1 MKYIKNYD
9 SWGGVEENESIS
21 SISATTGHEIAV
33 DLFGDD
39 IFNINNDRLVS
50 LRYYWLNGFI
60 NIDNKVYVV
69 DYHSPVGSYAFVS
82 QPVYFTPHNESD
94 GFETFIKFEQTREE
108 PILWHYNNGLSSK
121 NSIKGKLTLEDGTVF
136 NDVYLSRESG
146 EHLWFAPGEEIDGEA
161 YEIEDNTGWHIE
173 CSRIYADGVQIS
185 GYKVTSATPG
195 VAYCK
200 ENKKVLYN
208 DAWKS
213 VTISSPRGAKKL
225 YTKNYVTRE
234 EIINDLNLPGDAYLS
249 LDESMMNEV
258 VQIYDGYA
266 FLKPSNGKEYM
277 VHWKE

>member
-9 SWGGVEENESIS
+9 LWGGVEENESIS
-21 SISATTGHEIAV
+21 SISATTGHEIV
-33 DLFGDD
+33 VNLFGDD
-39 IFNINNDRLVS
+39 IFNINNDRFAILKTK
-50 LRYYWLNGFI
+50 YQFNGFI
-60 NIDNKVYVV
+60 NIDNKVYEV
-69 DYHSPVGSYAFVS
+69 DYHSPVGSYAFVL

-94 GFETFIKFEQTREE
+94 GFATFIKFEQTREE
-108 PILWHYNNGLSSK
+108 PILWHYNNGSSSK

-136 NDVYLSRESG
+136 NDVYLSRESDIS
-146 EHLWFAPGEEIDGEA
+146 LWFAPGEEIDGEA

-173 CSRIYADGVQIS
+173 CSRIYADGVQII
-185 GYKVTSATPG
+185 GYKVTSVTPG

-208 DAWKS
+208 DTWKS

-249 LDESMMNEV
+249 NIDANV
-258 VQIYDGYA
+258 VEIYDGYA
-266 FLKPSNGKEYM
+266 FLKESNGKEYM
-277 VHWKE
+277 MRRKE